1 MIQSKIIDIKNHGL
15 EERERL
21 SSIFEVNKDEPHV
34 LLATCNRTELYWGD
48 GEVPLQTAEHL
59 FRVASG
65 LESSLIGERAIQ
77 GQIKQ
82 AYQDAKET
90 YNLSAGLNRLFQH
103 AMHTGKKVRAE
114 TKISEGAVS
123 HSQVAVDIL
132 RDNKTDLCKSKIIVV
147 GVNKLNEDILKFL
160 QTREAKD
167 VTVANRHPEKAEAF
181 AKAYGFKSAGIDDN
195 KGLLCNADVLISV
208 TSAPYALFRKEDF
221 PTERKILVID
231 LAFPRDVEVGTE
243 TLPNIK
249 LYNIED
255 VEAFAKK
262 NLSLRMDEIGKAEAI
277 IKNEL
282 EKFLQWQAHS
292 LNSK

>member
-1 MIQSKIIDIKNHGL
+1 MIESRIIDIKEYGL
-15 EERERL
+15 QERERL
-21 SSIFEVNKDEPHV
+21 SAVFEIDKSIPHV

-48 GEVPLQTAEHL
+48 GEVTLNTAEHL

-82 AYQDAKET
+82 AYQEAKET

-103 AMHTGKKVRAE
+103 AMHTGKRVRAE

-132 RDNKTDLCKSKIIVV
+132 RENKVDLGNSHITVV
-147 GVNKLNEDILKFL
+147 GVNKLNDDILKFL
-160 QTREAKD
+160 HAKGSRH
-167 VTVANRHPEKAEAF
+167 VIVANRHPDKAKSF
-181 AKAYGFKSAGIDDN
+181 AEPYGYGATSIDDR
-195 KGLLCNADVLISV
+195 KSLLANTDVLISV
-208 TSAPYALFRKEDF
+208 TSAPYALFKKEDF
-221 PTERKILVID
+221 PKGHEMLVID

-243 TLPNIK
+243 ALPLIK

-255 VEAFAKK
+255 VETFAKK
-262 NLSLRMDEIGKAEAI
+262 NLMLRMDEIGKAEAI
-277 IKNEL
+277 IKSEID
-282 EKFLQWQAHS
+282 KFMQWQEHS
-292 LNSK
+292 LQNN